1 VGDIDANDVDQG
13 LLGDCNL
20 LAPLAAVARANP
32 AKIRSLI
39 SAQSDGT
46 YNVTLYYKDHFWSDR
61 TAHTI
66 NVTNRFYTDTS
77 GTPIYAGY
85 GDTGASGP
93 ELWVM
98 LIEKAFAR
106 SRGSYSSADSALWD
120 REGLELITGN
130 TATEASVRSGTETEL
145 LTAISNALAAGD
157 AVTVNTSTSLAQNW
171 LTFAAEQAQIDAL
184 NIKINHA
191 YSIESVD
198 TTAKTLNLR
207 NPWGHSHLT
216 NLPVAAFRRYP
227 FRTWSRVSPR

>member
-1 VGDIDANDVDQG
+1 LQ
-13 LLGDCNL
+13 
-20 LAPLAAVARANP
+20 PARAAGRGRTREP
-32 AKIRSLI
+32 GEDPQPDQRAVRRDLQRH
-39 SAQSDGT
+39 A
-46 YNVTLYYKDHFWSDR
+46 LYKDHFRSDR

-66 NVTNRFYTDTS
+66 NVTNRFYTDPS
-77 GTPIYAGY
+77 GTPIHAGY

-130 TATEASVRSGTETEL
+130 TATEASVSSGTETEL